1 MSPELGFPDPELT
14 VLSHKLCLC
23 YADCASEALGA
34 LLEIQILA
42 LHLETSHLETSPLE
56 SPGLRQVS
64 LYAQHRGWLWG
75 AVRWGSSLHTRLLGS
90 PTLLS
95 RHLTGCYVSPSALQV
110 AVRGLPAISSDE

>member
-14 VLSHKLCLC
+14 VLSYKLCLC
-23 YADCASEALGA
+23 YASEALGA
-34 LLEIQILA
+34 LLEIQIPA
-42 LHLETSHLETSPLE
+42 LHLETSHLETSPPE

-75 AVRWGSSLHTRLLGS
+75 AVRWGSSLHTRLLRS

-95 RHLTGCYVSPSALQV
+95 RHLTGCYVPPSALQV
-110 AVRGLPAISSDE
+110 AV